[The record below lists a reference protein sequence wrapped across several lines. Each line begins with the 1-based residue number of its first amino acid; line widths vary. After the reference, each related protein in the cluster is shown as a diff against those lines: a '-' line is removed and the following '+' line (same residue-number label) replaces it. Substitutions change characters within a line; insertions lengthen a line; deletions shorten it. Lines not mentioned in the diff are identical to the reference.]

1 MQERSRFL
9 SSLAFLYVQIK
20 SAERGSVSLL
30 PLVVL
35 FGFLL
40 RLVVAEFCYCLEGEG
55 ARDSAIV
62 HCTACL
68 LQEPLYI
75 YIFICIKKKE
85 REAYLGEGGKPVL
98 NIYISEVALIFIRA
112 AGLYEGGV

>member
-75 YIFICIKKKE
+75 YI
-85 REAYLGEGGKPVL
+85 YL
-98 NIYISEVALIFIRA
+98 
-112 AGLYEGGV
+112 